1 MRESDPVKHGPA
13 LDNLTAALVDVC
25 RSGLPP
31 DRLRDDVL
39 SRLRRAVPFD
49 AAFWATVDPATLLFT
64 RGHQEEIPADTIPY
78 FVRNEY
84 VDDDV
89 NRWTELAHDRA
100 GVRTLAEATA
110 GDMER
115 SPRFRDVFEPL
126 GLGDELRAVFRMGGV
141 CWGCMCLHREI
152 GAPFSTQ
159 EREYVRRLAPH
170 IAEAIRTSLLVT
182 SFELPQIADAPGL
195 VVLGPDAAVV
205 STTTPGERWLEEL
218 GWPLSEG
225 RVAPAE
231 LRALAAAVEEPGD
244 AEREPPRVRM
254 RTLAGRW
261 AVLHASKLA
270 TDAAAAVAVIIEEA
284 TPADLAPILMLAY
297 GLTNQERTVTS
308 LVCRGLS
315 TREIAERLHITP
327 NTIQDHLK
335 SIFDKTG
342 AHSRRELAMSLLQR
356 DYAPRTMAGTPIG
369 PSGFFVE

>member
-64 RGHQEEIPADTIPY
+64 RGHQEEIPADTVPY

-126 GLGDELRAVFRMGGV
+126 GLGDELRAVFRVGGV

-152 GAPFSTQ
+152 GASFATQ

-205 STTTPGERWLEEL
+205 STTTPESG
-218 GWPLSEG
+218 GWRSS
-225 RVAPAE
+225 
-231 LRALAAAVEEPGD
+231 
-244 AEREPPRVRM
+244 
-254 RTLAGRW
+254 AGRCPRGGSRRRSCGRW
-261 AVLHASKLA
+261 RRPSRSP
-270 TDAAAAVAVIIEEA
+270 A
-284 TPADLAPILMLAY
+284 TPSASRLGSGCGRWRAGGRCCTRPSWP
-297 GLTNQERTVTS
+297 RT
-308 LVCRGLS
+308 
-315 TREIAERLHITP
+315 
-327 NTIQDHLK
+327 
-335 SIFDKTG
+335 
-342 AHSRRELAMSLLQR
+342 SRRRS
-356 DYAPRTMAGTPIG
+356 P
-369 PSGFFVE
+369 